1 MFTPA
6 LSKSFLKFS
15 GTLFIAF
22 SIFSLSAP
30 AQNSTSNNSSY
41 PLAGLFYMEESN
53 LVFDR
58 QGAGLTALWK
68 KERRTYVPLQKIS
81 PRLIQ
86 AVIATEDRHFF
97 GHSGYDLEGM
107 LRAGWKNLV
116 AGKIKQGGSTLTQQL
131 VKNTFLTPERTY
143 QRKLDE
149 LWMAMEVEKALPK
162 NQILELYLNRI
173 YWGGGYYGVE
183 SASQGYFGKHA
194 ADLNLAEAALLAG
207 LIQAPSAYCPQTN
220 PEAALRRRN
229 LVLGGMAENGYI
241 TPAQAASA
249 QSSPLGLRPKF
260 DEEYLTGYIIQAIRA
275 ELAQRVG
282 QGTIEAGGLRVY
294 CTIDSGMQMAAAESL
309 EAGLAG
315 IEQAP
320 QFHHASRKFWERNHS
335 RNPTAH
341 PDYLQGALVALE
353 VRTGEIRAWA
363 GGRNYAESHYDRIR
377 EARRQPGSAF
387 KPVVYAAALQSG
399 LTPATLIMDDTLSI
413 ETAQGLY
420 QPENAE
426 EEHLGAVTLRRALAE
441 SLNSVAVQLG
451 QRLTIPTILGEA
463 KLLGITSPLP
473 EVASLPLGTGE
484 LSLLELVRAY
494 GVFPNQGQLAQ
505 PVLIRKVTNR
515 DGKVL
520 YENPLRITQAI
531 PADVACLMTSMMESV
546 ISEGTGKSSRTLGF
560 TRPAAGKTGTTS
572 QYRDAWFVGFTPDL
586 IAGVWA
592 GYDQPREI
600 MTGGYGA
607 VVALPIWTAFMK
619 QATAKAGDD
628 LFPVPAEVLQIPICP
643 QTGLLPGPLC
653 SPMQE
658 FFLPGTAPTA
668 HCNGRHSLLENA
680 GKTESPYHTI
690 H

>member
-1 MFTPA
+1 
-6 LSKSFLKFS
+6 
-15 GTLFIAF
+15 
-22 SIFSLSAP
+22 
-30 AQNSTSNNSSY
+30 
-41 PLAGLFYMEESN
+41 MEESN

-58 QGAGLTALWK
+58 QGSILAALWK
-68 KERRTYVPLQKIS
+68 KERRTYVPLQRIS
-81 PRLIQ
+81 PQLIQ

-131 VKNTFLTPERTY
+131 VKNTFLTPDRTV

-162 NQILELYLNRI
+162 NKILELYLNRI
-173 YWGGGYYGVE
+173 YLGGGYYGVE

-194 ADLNLAEAALLAG
+194 ADLNLSEAALIAG

-229 LVLGGMAENGYI
+229 LVLAGMAEISCI
-241 TPAQAASA
+241 TPTQAASA
-249 QSSPLGLRPKF
+249 KMSPLGLRPKI
-260 DEEYLTGYIIQAIRA
+260 DEEQMAGYILQAIRA
-275 ELAQRVG
+275 ELVQRVG
-282 QGTIEAGGLRVY
+282 QGTIDAGGLRVY

-309 EAGLAG
+309 DSGLAE
-315 IEQAP
+315 IEKAP
-320 QFHHASRKFWERNHS
+320 QFHYASRKFWEHNHG
-335 RNPTAH
+335 RHPNAH
-341 PDYLQGALVALE
+341 PDYLQGALVALD

-387 KPVVYAAALQSG
+387 KPVVYAAALRAG
-399 LTPATLIMDDTLSI
+399 LTPATLMMDDPFII

-426 EEHLGAVTLRRALAE
+426 EEHLGAVTLRKALAE

-451 QRLTIPTILGEA
+451 QRLTIPTILDEA
-463 KLLGITSPLP
+463 RLLGITSPLP

-494 GVFPNQGQLAQ
+494 AVFPNQGQLTQ

-515 DGKVL
+515 ESKLL
-520 YENPLRITQAI
+520 YENPLQAAPAI
-531 PADVACLMTSMMESV
+531 PADVASLMTSMMESV
-546 ISEGTGKSSRTLGF
+546 VAEGTGKSVRTLGF
-560 TRPAAGKTGTTS
+560 THPAAGKTGTTS

-592 GYDQPREI
+592 GFDQPRTI

-607 VVALPIWTAFMK
+607 VVALPIWTTFMK

-628 LFPVPAEVLQIPICP
+628 PFPIPAEVLQIPICP
-643 QTGLLPGPLC
+643 QSGLLPGPLC
-653 SPMQE
+653 SEKLE
-658 FFLPGTAPTA
+658 FFLPGTAPTDY
-668 HCNGRHSLLENA
+668 CDGRHSLGENTR
-680 GKTESPYHTI
+680 KTESPHQTI